1 MSGMKY
7 KSTLLIVDDDPLTRD
22 SIEALLIK
30 EGYKLVFADNG
41 QEAIVKAK
49 EVDPDLILLDVMMP
63 GMDGFEVCTVLR
75 ADNQLSEV
83 PIILV
88 TTLDDRDSRI
98 RGIESGADDFISK
111 PFDRIELRTRI
122 RSIIRLNRYRRLLDE
137 RSEKELIKNQ
147 RDKIEAQRD
156 EIETQRNLATF
167 QRDQIASQKMAITDS
182 INYAGRIQKAMM
194 VPEEYISELLPE
206 YFVLNKPKDIVSGDF
221 LWLTRENN
229 KIILAVADCT
239 GHGVPGAF
247 MSVLGISFIREI
259 VNARK
264 NIRPNEILNELRK
277 LVISALHQTVESGEA
292 MDGMDIAVCSINLEN
307 KELQFAG
314 ANNPLYLIRDGELT
328 IIKADKMPVGIFFK
342 EETGFSNH
350 EIKLEE
356 NDLIYMFSDG
366 YSDQLGGPTGKK
378 FMLKQ
383 FQQLLCDIHNKPM
396 KEQKEILDKTIEAW
410 KTGTT
415 VKYAP
420 VSHFTW
426 QAEKQKGSYDQIDDI
441 LVFGL
446 KF

>member
-1 MSGMKY
+1 
-7 KSTLLIVDDDPLTRD
+7 
-22 SIEALLIK
+22 
-30 EGYKLVFADNG
+30 
-41 QEAIVKAK
+41 
-49 EVDPDLILLDVMMP
+49 MMP
-63 GMDGFEVCTVLR
+63 VMDGFEVCRVLR
-75 ADNQLSEV
+75 GDNQLSEV

-88 TTLDDRDSRI
+88 TSLDDRDSRI

-147 RDKIEAQRD
+147 RDEIEAQRD
-156 EIETQRNLATF
+156 EIEDQRNLATF
-167 QRDQIASQKMAITDS
+167 QRDQIASQKKAITDS
-182 INYAGRIQKAMM
+182 ITYASRIQKALM

-221 LWLTRENN
+221 LWLTSENN

-247 MSVLGISFIREI
+247 MSILGISFVREI
-259 VNARK
+259 VNKRK
-264 NIRPNEILNELRK
+264 NIRPNEILNELREM
-277 LVISALHQTVESGEA
+277 VISALHQKGELDETR
-292 MDGMDIAVCSINLEN
+292 DGMDIAVCAINLEN

-328 IIKADKMPVGIFFK
+328 IIKADKTPIGIFFK
-342 EETGFSNH
+342 GEIGFSNH
-350 EIKLEE
+350 EIKLYE

-366 YSDQLGGPTGKK
+366 YADQFGGPDGKK

-383 FQQLLCDIHNKPM
+383 FQQLLRDIHDKPM

-410 KTGTT
+410 KSG
-415 VKYAP
+415 
-420 VSHFTW
+420 HG
-426 QAEKQKGSYDQIDDI
+426 KQESSYVQIDDI

-446 KF
+446 RF

>member
-1 MSGMKY
+1 MKY
-7 KSTLLIVDDDPLTRD
+7 KSTLLIVDDDPHTRD

-30 EGYKLVFADNG
+30 EGYKLVFAENG
-41 QEAIVKAK
+41 KEAIKKAK
-49 EVDPDLILLDVMMP
+49 KVNPDLILLDIMIP
-63 GMDGFEVCTVLR
+63 GMNGFEVCTVLR

-83 PIILV
+83 PIILI

-122 RSIIRLNRYRRLLDE
+122 RSIIRLNRYRRLLNE

-156 EIETQRNLATF
+156 EIEAQRNLATF
-167 QRDQIASQKMAITDS
+167 QRDRIASQKKAIIES
-182 INYAGRIQKAMM
+182 ITYASRIQKALM

-247 MSVLGISFIREI
+247 MSVLGISFVREI
-259 VNARK
+259 VIERK

-277 LVISALHQTVESGEA
+277 MVISALHQKGELHEA

-328 IIKADKMPVGIFFK
+328 IIEADKMPVGILFK
-342 EETGFSNH
+342 GETGFSNH
-350 EIKLEE
+350 GIKLEK
-356 NDLIYMFSDG
+356 NDSIYLFSDG
-366 YSDQLGGPTGKK
+366 YADQFGGPDGKK

-383 FQQLLCDIHNKPM
+383 FQQLLRDIHDKPM
-396 KEQKEILDKTIEAW
+396 KEQKEILDKTIEEW
-410 KTGTT
+410 KSG
-415 VKYAP
+415 
-420 VSHFTW
+420 H
-426 QAEKQKGSYDQIDDI
+426 EKQKGRYDQVDDI
-441 LVFGL
+441 LVLGL
-446 KF
+446 RF

>member
-1 MSGMKY
+1 VRFFGLLINMSGMKY
-7 KSTLLIVDDDPLTRD
+7 KSTLLIVDDDKHTRD

-30 EGYKLVFADNG
+30 EGYKLVFAANG
-41 QEAIVKAK
+41 QEAIKKAK
-49 EVDPDLILLDVMMP
+49 KVNPDLILLDVMMP
-63 GMDGFEVCTVLR
+63 GMDGFEVCTLLR

-98 RGIESGADDFISK
+98 RGIKSGADDFISK
-111 PFDRIELRTRI
+111 PFDRIEMRTRI

-156 EIETQRNLATF
+156 EIEAQRNLATF
-167 QRDQIASQKMAITDS
+167 QRDRIASQKMAITDS
-182 INYAGRIQKAMM
+182 IIYAGMIQKAMM
-194 VPEEYISELLPE
+194 VPEKYISELLPE

-221 LWLTRENN
+221 FWLTRENN

-247 MSVLGISFIREI
+247 MSILGISFLREI
-259 VNARK
+259 VNGRK
-264 NIRPNEILNELRK
+264 NICPDEILNELRRM
-277 LVISALHQTVESGEA
+277 VISALHQTVESGES
-292 MDGMDIAVCSINLEN
+292 MDGIDIALCSFNLEN
-307 KELQFAG
+307 RELQFAG

-342 EETGFSNH
+342 GETGFSNH

-356 NDLIYMFSDG
+356 NDSIYMFSDG
-366 YSDQLGGPTGKK
+366 YADQFGGPNGKK
-378 FMLKQ
+378 FMLKH
-383 FQQLLCDIHNKPM
+383 FQQLLCDIHKKPM
-396 KEQKEILDKTIEAW
+396 KEQKEILDRTIEEW
-410 KTGTT
+410 KS
-415 VKYAP
+415 VY
-420 VSHFTW
+420 
-426 QAEKQKGSYDQIDDI
+426 EKQTGSDEQIDDI

-446 KF
+446 RF

>member
-1 MSGMKY
+1 MKY
-7 KSTLLIVDDDPLTRD
+7 KSTLLIVDDDPHTRD

-30 EGYKLVFADNG
+30 EGYKLVFAENG
-41 QEAIVKAK
+41 KIAIKKAK
-49 EVDPDLILLDVMMP
+49 KIDPDLILLDVMMP

-75 ADNQLSEV
+75 NDNQLSEV
-83 PIILV
+83 PIILI
-88 TTLDDRDSRI
+88 TTLDDRESRI

-111 PFDRIELRTRI
+111 PFNRIELRTRI

-137 RSEKELIKNQ
+137 RTEKELIKNQ
-147 RDKIEAQRD
+147 RDEIEA
-156 EIETQRNLATF
+156 QRNLATL
-167 QRDQIASQKMAITDS
+167 QRDQIASQKKAITES
-182 INYAGRIQKAMM
+182 ITYASRIQKAIM

-229 KIILAVADCT
+229 EIILAVADCT

-247 MSVLGISFIREI
+247 MSILGISFVREI
-259 VNARK
+259 VSERK
-264 NIRPNEILNELRK
+264 NISPNEILNELRK
-277 LVISALHQTVESGEA
+277 MVISALHQTVESGEA

-328 IIKADKMPVGIFFK
+328 IIEADKMPVGIFFK

-350 EIKLEE
+350 EVKLEE
-356 NDLIYMFSDG
+356 NDSIYLFSDG
-366 YSDQLGGPTGKK
+366 YADQFGGPDGKK
-378 FMLKQ
+378 FMLKR
-383 FQQLLCDIHNKPM
+383 FQQLLCDIHDKPM
-396 KEQKEILDKTIEAW
+396 KQQKEILDKTIEAW

-415 VKYAP
+415 VEYAP
-420 VSHFTW
+420 GSHFTW
-426 QAEKQKGSYDQIDDI
+426 QADKERNSYDQIDDI

-446 KF
+446 RF